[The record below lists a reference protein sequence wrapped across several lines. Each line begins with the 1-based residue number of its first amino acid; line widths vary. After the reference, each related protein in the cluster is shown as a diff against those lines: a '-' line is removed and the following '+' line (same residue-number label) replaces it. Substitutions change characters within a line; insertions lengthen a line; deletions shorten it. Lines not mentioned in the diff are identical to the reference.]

1 MYHDSSGDRRKD
13 IAVVPIQNM
22 ISGSSVILF
31 GEDPGVIYDDF
42 DDSER
47 ERIRTKVAHPAI
59 FDRKN

>member
-1 MYHDSSGDRRKD
+1 MYHDSNGDRRKD

-47 ERIRTKVAHPAI
+47 ERIVKKASY
-59 FDRKN
+59 